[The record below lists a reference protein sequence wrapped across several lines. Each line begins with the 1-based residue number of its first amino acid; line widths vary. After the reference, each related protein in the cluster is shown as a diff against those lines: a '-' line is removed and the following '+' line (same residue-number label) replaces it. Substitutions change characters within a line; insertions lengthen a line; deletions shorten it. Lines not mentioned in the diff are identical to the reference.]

1 MVELPFF
8 LPIADPGYIL
18 SKGNGCRGG
27 RMRRI
32 TAFWLAGISSAALG
46 QAAPPAP
53 NAQGDV
59 SVTIYDTL
67 ALVEDTRTLDLPAGT
82 IKQEFRDVSAAIRPE
97 TVTLEGDAIE
107 IVEQNFDYDLLSPAQ
122 LMAKAEGQEI
132 TIIRRNPATGVE
144 STEKAKVLAVNGGVV
159 MEVNG
164 KIEVLRDDGQPV
176 RVIFDSIPP
185 NLRARPTLSVTLD
198 SAKASR
204 RPVTLSYLSNGLGWN
219 ADYVGLFDEEK
230 QTMDFQGWVTLTNSS
245 GTAFPNAQLTLAA
258 GDVVKLNQQKQKQ
271 YRNNY
276 NNQYGGNGTEDGGED
291 KVGDLYLYPIDG
303 RTTIATAQKKQVSF
317 IDTSGVAAKRGYLF
331 TCNWLCRSEEP
342 MSAESIID
350 FSTGKKGGLGNALPA
365 GVVRVYMRDKGGKA
379 RFVGESKIEHTPAGS
394 DVKMATGYA
403 FDVKVKP
410 IIESRE
416 SITEDKWKATAQ
428 YKIVSDA
435 GEQIVTVNQQR
446 RYQQTKMR
454 YIVSNARNVPVVV
467 TLVQTGLMGW
477 SNGTRITDESIK
489 GEQRDASARVWQVPV
504 PANGK
509 TEVTVTVL
517 TDY

>member
-1 MVELPFF
+1 
-8 LPIADPGYIL
+8 
-18 SKGNGCRGG
+18 
-27 RMRRI
+27 MRTI
-32 TAFWLAGISSAALG
+32 TALLLSGLSSAALG

-59 SVTIYDTL
+59 SITIYSEL

-82 IKQEFRDVSAAIRPE
+82 VKQEFKDVSAAIRPE

-107 IVEQNFDYDLLSPAQ
+107 IAEQNFDYDLLSPAQ

-144 STEKAKVLAVNGGVV
+144 TTEKAKVLAVNGGVV

-198 SAKASR
+198 SAKAGR
-204 RPVTLSYLSNGLGWN
+204 RPVTLSYLSNGLGWA

-230 QTMDFQGWVTLTNSS
+230 QTMDLQGWVTLTNSS
-245 GTAFPNAQLTLAA
+245 GTGFPNAQLTLAA
-258 GDVVKLNQQKQKQ
+258 GDVVKLNQQKRNQ
-271 YRNNY
+271 YQDNY
-276 NNQYGGNGTEDGGED
+276 NNPYGGNGTEDGGEA
-291 KVGDLYLYPIDG
+291 KVGDLYLYPIEG
-303 RTTIATAQKKQVSF
+303 RTNVATNQKKQISF
-317 IDTSGVAAKRGYLF
+317 IDTSGVAATRGYRF
-331 TCNWLCRSEEP
+331 NCEWLCRSEEP
-342 MSAESIID
+342 QSAESLID

-365 GVVRVYMRDKGGKA
+365 GIIRVYMRDKGGKA
-379 RFVGESKIEHTPAGS
+379 RFVGESKIAHTPAGS
-394 DVKMATGYA
+394 DVKMVTGYA

-410 IIESRE
+410 VIVSRE
-416 SITEDKWKATAQ
+416 AITEAAWTAAAQ
-428 YKIVSDA
+428 YKIVSDS
-435 GEQIVTVNQQR
+435 GEQTVTINQQR
-446 RYQQTKMR
+446 RFQQTKMR
-454 YIVSNARNVPVVV
+454 YTVTNARNVPVVV
-467 TLVQTGLMGW
+467 TVVQDGLMGW
-477 SNGTRITDESIK
+477 NRGTRVPEESIK
-489 GEQRDASARVWQVPV
+489 GEQRDANARVWQVPV

-509 TEVTVTVL
+509 TELTVTFL